1 MLHSRAQPAAHVA
14 LIDDHALFREGL
26 RVVIGQVGGL
36 EVTAEAATV
45 RDALGIAARVALDI
59 AVVDVTLP
67 DGSGASVTRELRRL
81 QPRCKVLVL
90 SMIEEP
96 YQVAELL
103 RAGASGYALKS
114 QPTDEILEAIRAVLA
129 GEHYLAPRLPCAHV
143 EDLVAA
149 KTAGPLDKL
158 SPREREIFDLLV
170 RGQTNDRIAAQLY
183 ISVRTVETHRQ
194 NIMDKLQ
201 THSIVD
207 LVRLAARHGL
217 IQD

>member
-1 MLHSRAQPAAHVA
+1 MQPAAHVA

-26 RVVIGQVGGL
+26 RLVIGQVGRL
-36 EVTAEAATV
+36 EVTGEAASV
-45 RDALGIAARVALDI
+45 RDALELAAGAPLDL
-59 AVVDVTLP
+59 AVVDVSLP

-114 QPTDEILEAIRAVLA
+114 QPTDVILDAIRAVLA
-129 GEHYLAPRLPCAHV
+129 GERYLAPRLLRAHV
-143 EDLVAA
+143 DDLVAA
-149 KTAGPLDKL
+149 KAAGPVDKL

-170 RGQTNDRIAAQLY
+170 RGQTNDRVAAQLY

-194 NIMDKLQ
+194 NIMDKLRA
-201 THSIVD
+201 HSIVD

-217 IQD
+217 IHD

>member
-1 MLHSRAQPAAHVA
+1 MQPSARVA

-26 RVVIGQVGGL
+26 RVVIGQVGRL
-36 EVTAEAATV
+36 EVTGEAASV
-45 RDALGIAARVALDI
+45 RDALELAAGPALDI
-59 AVVDVTLP
+59 AVVDVALP

-90 SMIEEP
+90 SMIAEP

-114 QPTDEILEAIRAVLA
+114 QPTDEILEAIRVVLA
-129 GEHYLAPRLPCAHV
+129 GERYLAPRLPRAHV
-143 EDLVAA
+143 DDLVAA
-149 KTAGPLDKL
+149 NTAGPVDQL

-170 RGQTNDRIAAQLY
+170 RDQTNDRVAAQLY
-183 ISVRTVETHRQ
+183 ISARTVETHRQ
-194 NIMDKLQ
+194 NIMDKLRA
-201 THSIVD
+201 HSIVD

-217 IQD
+217 IHD